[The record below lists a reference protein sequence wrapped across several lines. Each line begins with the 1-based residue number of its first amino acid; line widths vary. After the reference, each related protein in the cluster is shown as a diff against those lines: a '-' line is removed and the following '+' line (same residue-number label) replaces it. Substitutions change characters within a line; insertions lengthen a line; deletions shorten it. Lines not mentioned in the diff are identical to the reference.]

1 GRAGHRPIG
10 RTHPPD
16 RARTDGPAHRAQHG
30 SGHGD
35 LRRDRRDGVG
45 ADPRLRI
52 AEDGPRRSARAQ
64 RLPGRGGMSL
74 LSIVDA
80 DVYYGKAQALHGVS
94 LEVQE
99 GEIVSLVGRNGA
111 GKSTLLKAA
120 IGRNPLRRGRRL
132 WRGADV
138 THAAP
143 DRLGRL
149 GIAFVPENRRI
160 FATLSVEENLR
171 IATIM
176 GRTGAWTI
184 DRIYRLFP
192 RLLERAR
199 FRGDTL
205 SGGEQQMLAIGRG
218 LLTNPEVLLL
228 DEPTEGL
235 APLIVKDLIDAIGQ
249 INAEGVAIRLVEQNL
264 KVPLAL
270 AKRQYVLDNGRIVWQ
285 GRTEQLLAERKQV
298 EAFISV

>member
-1 GRAGHRPIG
+1 
-10 RTHPPD
+10 
-16 RARTDGPAHRAQHG
+16 
-30 SGHGD
+30 
-35 LRRDRRDGVG
+35 
-45 ADPRLRI
+45 
-52 AEDGPRRSARAQ
+52 
-64 RLPGRGGMSL
+64 MSL

-120 IGRNPLRRGRRL
+120 IGLNPLRRGRRL
-132 WRGADV
+132 LRGADV

-249 INAEGVAIRLVEQNL
+249 INAEGVAILLVEQNL